1 MATLKKN
8 TLESQNAFFE
18 KIKSSL
24 APNIS
29 LANDLSDILEVSTDG
44 AYRRL
49 RGETELTMTEFLKL
63 CKHYRLSPESLSISN
78 SNVVSFNYNV
88 LSRNEKNFEQ
98 YLGTILNDLVQVSK
112 IPNSQITFT
121 AEDTPIFH
129 YFNYPNLTAFKLFY
143 WNKAIV
149 NVPSLEGKKFHTDY
163 ISNELKDTAKKIFET
178 YVHIN
183 SVEIWSE
190 HTIVSV
196 LKQIQFFWESGNF
209 KSKEDALQVCD
220 ELHQM
225 LNYVEKAAEL
235 NSKYLRSES
244 NLANEGNFT
253 MYHSDVMIGNNVIYV
268 KAGEMKK
275 VYMSY
280 NTFNS
285 MSTTN
290 NGFCQEI
297 EEWIKNLTRKS
308 VLVSGVSEKHRFQFF
323 NEIYTQL
330 DALQKKITH

>member
-1 MATLKKN
+1 MATPKSN
-8 TLESQNAFFE
+8 TIEMQNAFFE

-24 APNIS
+24 PKNIS
-29 LANDLSDILEVSTDG
+29 LVNDMSDLLEVSTDG
-44 AYRRL
+44 SYRRL
-49 RGETELTMTEFLKL
+49 RGETELTMNEFLKL
-63 CKHYRLSPESLSISN
+63 CKHYRISPESVSISN

-88 LSRNEKNFEQ
+88 LARNEKNFEQ
-98 YLGTILNDLVQVSK
+98 YLNAILNDLLQVSK
-112 IPNSQITFT
+112 IPNSQIIFT

-163 ISNELKDTAKKIFET
+163 TSKELKETAKKIFET
-178 YVHIN
+178 YVQIN

-196 LKQIQFFWESGNF
+196 IKQIQFFWESGNF
-209 KSKEDALQVCD
+209 QSKEDALLVCD
-220 ELHQM
+220 ELNQM
-225 LNYVEKAAEL
+225 LNYVENAAEMG
-235 NSKYLRSES
+235 SKFLLSKD

-268 KAGEMKK
+268 KAGDIKK

-285 MSTTN
+285 MSTSN

-323 NEIYTQL
+323 KEIYTQL
-330 DALQKKITH
+330 DAVKKKISH